1 MSSYNI
7 FFASDHHFCHSKL
20 YNEFLHEGRFIRHE
34 FANAAEGDEAMI
46 ERHNAVVNPND
57 RVYFLGD
64 VVFHK
69 KNLHLVGRMQGRK
82 VLIKGNHDLLDA
94 SDYLQYFDDIRAVH
108 QFKGM
113 VITHIPIHPD
123 CLGRWGFNVHG
134 HLHRHNIYIPDHY
147 TVGNSLRKDKRYFNV
162 SVEQIN
168 YTPISLEELRKHSPN
183 V

>member
-1 MSSYNI
+1 MTYNI
-7 FFASDHHFCHSKL
+7 FFASDHHFSHSKL
-20 YNEFLHEGRFIRHE
+20 YNEFTREDGRFTRYE
-34 FANAAEGDEAMI
+34 FANATEGDEAMI
-46 ERHNAVVNPND
+46 ERHNAVVKPND

-69 KNLHLVGRMQGRK
+69 KHLHLLGRMMGRK
-82 VLIKGNHDLLDA
+82 VLIKGNHDLLPIT
-94 SDYLQYFDDIRAVH
+94 DYLPYFDDVRGIH

-113 VITHIPIHPD
+113 VITHIPVHEQ
-123 CLGRWGFNVHG
+123 CLGRWGFCAHG
-134 HLHRHNIYIPDHY
+134 HLHTNRITDKFGNIDP
-147 TVGNSLRKDKRYFNV
+147 RYFNV